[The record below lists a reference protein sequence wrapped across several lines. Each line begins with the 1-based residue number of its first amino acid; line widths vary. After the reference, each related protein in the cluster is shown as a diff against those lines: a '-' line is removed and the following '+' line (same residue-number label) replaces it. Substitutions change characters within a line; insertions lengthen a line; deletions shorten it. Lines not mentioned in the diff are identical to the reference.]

1 MGCSD
6 WLLVAGLPGGG
17 VRDQPLQNEW
27 LLHQG
32 GWVDLALGVALA
44 PRATG
49 PRRGPNQGCLRH
61 CSLREWCPPGCVV
74 LACGVT
80 DSSPG
85 PNKGQLPGRTGAAP
99 VGVRAVGPA
108 WRALVAGQRAE
119 VSSCRTSLFLSC
131 LPLRHRGSDHR
142 GSGGTRSSQRTAV
155 RTGPDCGRRAS
166 PAAAAGMAW
175 RGQDA
180 GGRQRTGR
188 PSPGEGFASE
198 TLIRNSCLL
207 FNKHR
212 TTAVK
217 TYSLTS
223 YEKPL
228 SPTCAT

>member
-1 MGCSD
+1 M
-6 WLLVAGLPGGG
+6 
-17 VRDQPLQNEW
+17 RDQPLQNEW

-32 GWVDLALGVALA
+32 GRVDLALGVALA

-61 CSLREWCPPGCVV
+61 CSLREWCPRAAWSWPVGSQTAALVPTKDSCPEGRV
-74 LACGVT
+74 LPPWV
-80 DSSPG
+80 S
-85 PNKGQLPGRTGAAP
+85 GQLVQHGGRAGGRSTGRSVLMPDLPVPEPFASPPPRERPPG
-99 VGVRAVGPA
+99 V
-108 WRALVAGQRAE
+108 
-119 VSSCRTSLFLSC
+119 
-131 LPLRHRGSDHR
+131 
-142 GSGGTRSSQRTAV
+142 GGTRSSQRTAV

-180 GGRQRTGR
+180 GGRRRTGR
-188 PSPGEGFASE
+188 RSPGEGFASE

-212 TTAVK
+212 TTGVK

>member
-1 MGCSD
+1 M
-6 WLLVAGLPGGG
+6 A
-17 VRDQPLQNEW
+17 
-27 LLHQG
+27 
-32 GWVDLALGVALA
+32 AA
-44 PRATG
+44 
-49 PRRGPNQGCLRH
+49 
-61 CSLREWCPPGCVV
+61 
-74 LACGVT
+74 
-80 DSSPG
+80 
-85 PNKGQLPGRTGAAP
+85 PGRTGGLGARSRVSTSRHRAAARP
-99 VGVRAVGPA
+99 EPGVPA
-108 WRALVAGQRAE
+108 TLQPEGMVPPGLRGLGLWGHRQQPWSQQRTAARKDGCCPRGCQGSWSSMEGALAAGQLAE
-119 VSSCRTSLFLSC
+119 VSSCRTSLFLSRS
-131 LPLRHRGSDHR
+131 PLRHRGSDHR

-212 TTAVK
+212 TTGVK

>member
-1 MGCSD
+1 M
-6 WLLVAGLPGGG
+6 
-17 VRDQPLQNEW
+17 RDQPLQNEW

-32 GWVDLALGVALA
+32 GRVDLALGVALA

-61 CSLREWCPPGCVV
+61 CSLREWCPPGRVV

-85 PNKGQLPGRTGAAP
+85 PNKGQLPGGRVLPPWVSGQLVQHGGRAGGRSTGRSVLMPDLP
-99 VGVRAVGPA
+99 VPEPFASPPPRERPPGV
-108 WRALVAGQRAE
+108 
-119 VSSCRTSLFLSC
+119 
-131 LPLRHRGSDHR
+131 
-142 GSGGTRSSQRTAV
+142 GGTRSSQRTAV

-180 GGRQRTGR
+180 GERQRTGR
-188 PSPGEGFASE
+188 RSPGEGFASE

-212 TTAVK
+212 TTGVK